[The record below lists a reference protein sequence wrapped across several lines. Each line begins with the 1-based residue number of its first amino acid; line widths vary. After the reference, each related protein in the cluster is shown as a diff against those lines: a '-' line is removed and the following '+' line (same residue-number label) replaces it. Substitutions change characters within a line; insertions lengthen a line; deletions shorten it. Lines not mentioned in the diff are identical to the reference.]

1 MRLDG
6 KIAATSIK
14 EQLKKEFASLSKRA
28 CLAIV
33 HYDDPASASYL
44 KGRLKIA
51 EELGV
56 EIKIFNVD
64 EKQTTEDLISLVLD
78 LNNDANIDGIMVDR
92 PLPKQFDENKVFDY
106 FKHDCELL
114 INYLKGN
121 KFSRQDYY
129 VNQGCFNDVDYY
141 LKDFDMIDFF
151 IRNTIR

>member
-51 EELGV
+51 EELGATEFIIYRDLTKRLSMMVKIAPQLVTV
-56 EIKIFNVD
+56 EMVENV
-64 EKQTTEDLISLVLD
+64 KNVLRQHSLDNSL
-78 LNNDANIDGIMVDR
+78 MM
-92 PLPKQFDENKVFDY
+92 NK
-106 FKHDCELL
+106 K
-114 INYLKGN
+114 
-121 KFSRQDYY
+121 
-129 VNQGCFNDVDYY
+129 
-141 LKDFDMIDFF
+141 
-151 IRNTIR
+151 